1 MTRVGECGH
10 RIWCSGGGSIISDT
24 LDEYCVPF
32 LLEEE
37 EEEEEEE
44 SESVGPI
51 RRHDD
56 DHDAFV
62 AKVAQEYADMMS
74 DFTMRG

>member
-1 MTRVGECGH
+1 MVIEYGALVAVLLFLTP
-10 RIWCSGGGSIISDT
+10 

-32 LLEEE
+32 LLEEQE
-37 EEEEEEE
+37 EEEEEEVKAFD
-44 SESVGPI
+44 SI

-74 DFTMRG
+74 DFTVRG

>member
-1 MTRVGECGH
+1 VVIEYGALVAVLLFLTP
-10 RIWCSGGGSIISDT
+10 

-44 SESVGPI
+44 VKAFDSF

-74 DFTMRG
+74 DFTVRG

>member
-1 MTRVGECGH
+1 MVTEYGALVAVLLFL
-10 RIWCSGGGSIISDT
+10 T
-24 LDEYCVPF
+24 PLDEYCVPF

-44 SESVGPI
+44 VKALDSF

-56 DHDAFV
+56 DHDACV

>member
-1 MTRVGECGH
+1 MVTEYGALVAVLLFLT
-10 RIWCSGGGSIISDT
+10 T

-44 SESVGPI
+44 VKALDSF

-74 DFTMRG
+74 DFTARG

>member
-1 MTRVGECGH
+1 VVTEYGALVAVLLFL
-10 RIWCSGGGSIISDT
+10 T
-24 LDEYCVPF
+24 PLDEYCVPF

-44 SESVGPI
+44 VKALDSF

-74 DFTMRG
+74 DFTARG

>member
-1 MTRVGECGH
+1 MVIEYGALVAVLLFLTP
-10 RIWCSGGGSIISDT
+10 

-37 EEEEEEE
+37 EEEEEEVKAFD
-44 SESVGPI
+44 SF

-74 DFTMRG
+74 DFTVRG

>member
-1 MTRVGECGH
+1 VVTEYGALVAVLLFL
-10 RIWCSGGGSIISDT
+10 T
-24 LDEYCVPF
+24 PLDEYCVPF

-37 EEEEEEE
+37 EEEEEEVKALD
-44 SESVGPI
+44 SF

-74 DFTMRG
+74 DFTARG

>member
-1 MTRVGECGH
+1 MVIEYGALVAVLLFLTP
-10 RIWCSGGGSIISDT
+10 

-44 SESVGPI
+44 VKAFDSF

-74 DFTMRG
+74 DFTARG

>member
-1 MTRVGECGH
+1 MVIEYGALVAVLLFLTP
-10 RIWCSGGGSIISDT
+10 

-37 EEEEEEE
+37 EEEEEVKAFD
-44 SESVGPI
+44 SF

-74 DFTMRG
+74 DFTVRG

>member
-1 MTRVGECGH
+1 MVTEYGALVAVLLFL
-10 RIWCSGGGSIISDT
+10 T
-24 LDEYCVPF
+24 PLDEYCVPF

-37 EEEEEEE
+37 EVKALD
-44 SESVGPI
+44 SF

-74 DFTMRG
+74 DFTARG

>member
-1 MTRVGECGH
+1 MVTEYGALVAVLLFL
-10 RIWCSGGGSIISDT
+10 T
-24 LDEYCVPF
+24 PLDEYCVPF

-37 EEEEEEE
+37 EEVKALD
-44 SESVGPI
+44 SF

-62 AKVAQEYADMMS
+62 AKVALEYADMMS

>member
-1 MTRVGECGH
+1 MTH
-10 RIWCSGGGSIISDT
+10 
-24 LDEYCVPF
+24 LDECCVPS

-37 EEEEEEE
+37 EEEEEVKALD
-44 SESVGPI
+44 SF

>member
-1 MTRVGECGH
+1 MVIEYGALVAVLLFLTP
-10 RIWCSGGGSIISDT
+10 

-44 SESVGPI
+44 EVKAFDSF

-74 DFTMRG
+74 DFTVRG

>member
-1 MTRVGECGH
+1 MVPDYGALVAVLLFLTP
-10 RIWCSGGGSIISDT
+10 

-37 EEEEEEE
+37 EEEQEEEE
-44 SESVGPI
+44 VKALDSF

>member
-1 MTRVGECGH
+1 MVIEYGALVAVLLFLTP
-10 RIWCSGGGSIISDT
+10 

-32 LLEEE
+32 LLEEQEQE
-37 EEEEEEE
+37 EEEEEEVKAFD
-44 SESVGPI
+44 SF
-51 RRHDD
+51 RRHD

-74 DFTMRG
+74 DFTVRG

>member
-1 MTRVGECGH
+1 MVIEYGALVTVLLFL
-10 RIWCSGGGSIISDT
+10 T
-24 LDEYCVPF
+24 PLDEYCVPF

-37 EEEEEEE
+37 EEEEEEVKAFD
-44 SESVGPI
+44 SF

-74 DFTMRG
+74 DFTVRG

>member
-1 MTRVGECGH
+1 MVTEYGALVAVLLFL
-10 RIWCSGGGSIISDT
+10 T
-24 LDEYCVPF
+24 PLDEYCVPF
-32 LLEEE
+32 RLEEE

-44 SESVGPI
+44 VKALDSF

>member
-1 MTRVGECGH
+1 MVIEYGALVAVLLFLTP
-10 RIWCSGGGSIISDT
+10 

-32 LLEEE
+32 LLEEQEQEQE
-37 EEEEEEE
+37 EVKAFD
-44 SESVGPI
+44 SF

-74 DFTMRG
+74 DFTVRG

>member
-1 MTRVGECGH
+1 MVIEYGARVAVLLFL
-10 RIWCSGGGSIISDT
+10 T
-24 LDEYCVPF
+24 PLDEYCVPF

-44 SESVGPI
+44 VKAFDSF

>member
-1 MTRVGECGH
+1 MVIEYGALVAVLLFLTP
-10 RIWCSGGGSIISDT
+10 

-37 EEEEEEE
+37 EEEEEEVKALD
-44 SESVGPI
+44 SF

-74 DFTMRG
+74 DFTVRG

>member
-1 MTRVGECGH
+1 MVTEYGALVAVLLFL
-10 RIWCSGGGSIISDT
+10 T
-24 LDEYCVPF
+24 PLDEYCVPF

-37 EEEEEEE
+37 EEEEEEVKALD
-44 SESVGPI
+44 SF

-74 DFTMRG
+74 DFTARG

>member
-1 MTRVGECGH
+1 MVTEYGAMVAVLLFL
-10 RIWCSGGGSIISDT
+10 T
-24 LDEYCVPF
+24 PLDEYCVPF

-37 EEEEEEE
+37 EEEEEEVKALD
-44 SESVGPI
+44 SF

-62 AKVAQEYADMMS
+62 AKVSQEYADMMS
-74 DFTMRG
+74 DFTARG